1 MRLNVRLMR
10 SRNNKGRT
18 HEPNRV
24 RRADWF
30 RLRYCRWRGCL
41 LFSFNIFMGVLMDLG
56 NWEDKII
63 FVVSTIL
70 VLTWIVAVS
79 KGLI

>member
-1 MRLNVRLMR
+1 
-10 SRNNKGRT
+10 
-18 HEPNRV
+18 
-24 RRADWF
+24 
-30 RLRYCRWRGCL
+30 
-41 LFSFNIFMGVLMDLG
+41 MDLG

>member
-1 MRLNVRLMR
+1 
-10 SRNNKGRT
+10 
-18 HEPNRV
+18 
-24 RRADWF
+24 
-30 RLRYCRWRGCL
+30 
-41 LFSFNIFMGVLMDLG
+41 MDLG

-70 VLTWIVAVS
+70 VLAWIVAVS